1 MANPKGTP
9 NQRPQNAQRK
19 VERLRAERR
28 RRDRR
33 HRFGVIGIIGGV
45 CAFVLGAASLT
56 VALRPADNAGPAS
69 STTTSSDSR
78 ALTALAGARA
88 QSGDPVDG
96 IQSGSMEQ
104 LAFHIHA
111 HLSIYVDGEQRAVPY
126 GIGIIPPYQMAADNA
141 GNPFVEG
148 GKGIYWLHTHDSTG
162 IIHMEAPAQVAF
174 TLGEFFDMW
183 GQPLTSAQVGPAHGP
198 LTVFVNGKPAT
209 GDPRAVPLTA
219 HDVIQLDVGTAVP
232 FQSYTFPQGL

>member
-1 MANPKGTP
+1 MASTKRTAN
-9 NQRPQNAQRK
+9 RRDENARRK
-19 VERLRAERR
+19 IERLRAETRR
-28 RRDRR
+28 RQRR
-33 HRFGVIGIIGGV
+33 HRFGVIGGL
-45 CAFVLGAASLT
+45 CAFVLGAA
-56 VALRPADNAGPAS
+56 
-69 STTTSSDSR
+69 
-78 ALTALAGARA
+78 ALTAAFWPTDEAGPSAAPAPSQNGSAPTVLAPA
-88 QSGDPVDG
+88 QAQKGDPVDG

-111 HLSIYVDGEQRAVPY
+111 HLSIYVDGQARAVPY
-126 GIGIIPPYQMAADNA
+126 GIGVIPPFQMAADDT

-162 IIHMEAPAQVAF
+162 IIHMEAPAQVSF

-183 GQPLTSAQVGPAHGP
+183 GQPLTAGQVGPAHGP
-198 LTVFVNGKPAT
+198 LTVFVNGEART
-209 GDPRAVPLTA
+209 GDPRAIPLTA